1 MRRSRSESGVL
12 TLEAS
17 ICLTLFIFLMLFV
30 YSFFVVF
37 EARNVMA
44 HAVLSATD
52 SLALDVYRTDKLQG
66 SDDMAAFFD
75 TLFNAALPND
85 SSFVTS
91 TKWYTL
97 NEYSS
102 DWNNNI
108 YAGEGSGD
116 DENYLDEYG
125 NKAYVSSA
133 FAEVVKTRFFAYL
146 AGSDRRDDIEKVLD
160 RYHVV
165 GGMEGIDFSKSRI
178 IGDKLFIVISY
189 QLDYEYDV
197 MNLLGI
203 QIEQSACSKL
213 WK

>member
-1 MRRSRSESGVL
+1 MRMSRSESGVL

-17 ICLTLFIFLMLFV
+17 ICLTLFIFLMLFI

-44 HAVLSATD
+44 HAVLSTTD

-75 TLFNAALPND
+75 TLFHAALPND
-85 SSFVTS
+85 SPFVTN

-146 AGSDRRDDIEKVLD
+146 AGSDQKDDIENVLN

-203 QIEQSACSKL
+203 QFEQSACSKL